1 VNNKNKKNNKERI
14 FMKRT
19 LSTLTLSLLASGTL
33 LAQTANTDQLAKAS
47 NTELLKELKT
57 LKPLN
62 SKVFKL
68 NSVKDIG
75 SMYMVNA
82 NMYFQNNTRQID
94 VFITKD
100 KKIVL
105 FGNAFNTETSQK
117 YTTQKSAIKS
127 KAQEKHDTAPLEE
140 LAIYKVGNGKQ
151 KYFVFTDPD
160 CGFCR
165 RFEDRYN
172 EIKED
177 VTLYVLPYPLTRM
190 HPFAK
195 DKLLVFAEM
204 SQAQKDEVMGK
215 GGLASVKI
223 PDGYKAKEDT
233 VKKLDKT
240 MRIAKDMGLTGT
252 PYLVN
257 KDGIKSS
264 PTEIIKRGKK

>member
-1 VNNKNKKNNKERI
+1 
-14 FMKRT
+14 MKRI

-33 LAQTANTDQLAKAS
+33 LAQTVNTDQLAKVS
-47 NTELLKELKT
+47 NTELLKELKK

-62 SKVFKL
+62 SKAFKL

-82 NMYFQNNTRQID
+82 NMYFQNNPRQVD

-105 FGNAFNTETSQK
+105 FGNAFNTETSQN
-117 YTTQKSAIKS
+117 YTTQKSAIEPKV
-127 KAQEKHDTAPLEE
+127 QEKHDTAPLEE
-140 LAIYKVGNGKQ
+140 LAIYKTGNGKQ

-160 CGFCR
+160 CHFCK
-165 RFEDRYN
+165 RFEDKYG
-172 EIKED
+172 EIRKD

-195 DKLLVFAEM
+195 DKLLAFAEM
-204 SQAQKDEVMGK
+204 SQAKKDEVMK
-215 GGLASVKI
+215 SGGLSAVKI
-223 PDGYKAKEDT
+223 PKGFKAKESAI
-233 VKKLDKT
+233 KQLNKT
-240 MRIAKDMGLTGT
+240 MELARNMGLTGT

-264 PTEIIKRGKK
+264 PISIIRKEKK